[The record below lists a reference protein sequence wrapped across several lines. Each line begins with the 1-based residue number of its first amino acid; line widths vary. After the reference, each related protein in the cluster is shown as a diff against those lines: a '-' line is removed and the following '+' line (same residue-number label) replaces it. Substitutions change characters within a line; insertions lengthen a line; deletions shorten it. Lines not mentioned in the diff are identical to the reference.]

1 MKINTLEIKGRKFL
15 MTAEFH
21 PIITLSGKKI
31 LRYQAVAQF
40 YNGEDFL
47 IPAEQTGVLLEE
59 TAVNRKVTDF
69 IFEVI
74 CHVLKMKETMT
85 VSFILS
91 PQLINDMDY
100 LTQLIERC
108 QHNDIA
114 PQRIEIE
121 VSNHLTYS
129 QFISKL
135 PALKQA
141 REYGFMVSL
150 GNFGCGNEH
159 AERLQL
165 FAFNTIK
172 IDRSLVDGIARH
184 PAKLST
190 LHRFIDSVIPAG
202 TDVICEGVDST
213 ADLALLNR
221 YNAGGIQ
228 GYTFS
233 RPLTFKQLQLLE
245 GF

>member
-1 MKINTLEIKGRKFL
+1 MKINTLEIKGKKFL

-21 PIITLSGKKI
+21 PIINLSGKNI
-31 LRYQAVAQF
+31 LSYQAVAQF
-40 YNGEDFL
+40 FNTEDFL
-47 IPAEQTGVLLEE
+47 IPAKQIATLFEE
-59 TAVNRKVTDF
+59 TAVIRKVTDF

-74 CHVLKMKETMT
+74 CHVLKMKETMV

-91 PQLINDMDY
+91 PQLINDMGY
-100 LTQLIERC
+100 LTQLRERC
-108 QHNDIA
+108 QRNNIA

-121 VSNHLTYS
+121 ISDKITYS
-129 QFISKL
+129 QFISGL
-135 PALKQA
+135 PLLKKA
-141 REYGFMVSL
+141 KEDGFMVSL
-150 GNFGCGNEH
+150 GKFDSGHDH

-172 IDRSLVDGIARH
+172 IDRSIVDGIARH

-190 LHRFIDSVIPAG
+190 LHRFIDNVIPAG
-202 TDVICEGVDST
+202 TNVICEGVDSA

-221 YNAGGIQ
+221 YNASGIQ

-245 GF
+245 GL